1 MTGGQEKNFSSLG
14 PKLRDNRAQQYHGDK
29 TLQIRV
35 VVSDYLAGWKWTFAT
50 ISMSITIYLASGQP
64 ES

>member
-14 PKLRDNRAQQYHGDK
+14 PKLRDNRAQQYYGDK

-35 VVSDYLAGWKWTFAT
+35 VLSDYKKDILKLSIYNQIKT
-50 ISMSITIYLASGQP
+50 ITLLIDHPIP
-64 ES
+64 I